1 MPSSPDPAAVRPRA
15 TVLGAFLE
23 GWRRVVRAPALTLGV
38 LGLTFLLALPLAIAL
53 RGMIEEHLGASLE
66 ADRAAAEWHAGWA
79 AEFGAQ
85 AQGLGRTF
93 THEILGFGGT
103 LANVSGLLERR
114 ELNPTLAGAIVAYV
128 AAWIFL
134 SGGLLDR
141 LARGRPIRTA
151 AFFSACGVYF
161 VRFLRLAV
169 VIGAVYWAL
178 FRWLHPFLLTTTYDR
193 LTRDLTEERKGL
205 LIRGGL
211 YLAFVAA
218 LAVVNLIA
226 DFAKVRAVVEDRR
239 SMLGALGASVRF
251 VRRRPLRV
259 LALYVL
265 NVLAV
270 LVILR
275 LWLQVAPGAATPSWW
290 ALFAAQLYLL
300 FRVWAR
306 LSFMASEIVFFQ
318 GELAHA
324 DYAAAPEPLWPD
336 SPGVEAIQNLTRQ
349 N

>member
-1 MPSSPDPAAVRPRA
+1 
-15 TVLGAFLE
+15 
-23 GWRRVVRAPALTLGV
+23 VRAPALTLGV

>member
-1 MPSSPDPAAVRPRA
+1 M
-15 TVLGAFLE
+15 
-23 GWRRVVRAPALTLGV
+23 RAPALTLGV